1 MLCSSSLLV
10 AMPDA
15 DRIRSNVWFVFFEGG
30 TSGLVDG
37 IAALNGPSRQKMPIK
52 PVEKTV
58 LEVLDTD
65 GQLLQKEAVKIEYLE
80 DKEKQKQTIEVFVSR
95 KLTAVNYK
103 HDYKIVAPSMLN
115 IRDQLPR
122 ECHAAG
128 STDGQSI
135 GKRTGEATP
144 CPFSPMATA
153 IRNVVNPP
161 SDLPPAPYTLG
172 ARISAGSFGYV
183 YEAGQSMDQVV
194 AVKMTRGNLRSQRA
208 LQQTLHEVLVHEYIG
223 NSSAYICG
231 LIDVYFDPTKRSGV
245 NSSGFHL
252 VFPRM
257 TNDLRGYLGSKAT
270 TARSARW
277 VAYSLLEAISHVH
290 AKRIIHADISFKNVL
305 VLAKSPNDALHLC
318 QVQLADFGAAVLM
331 NDRPACSG
339 KDEGVYKQTLPY
351 RAPEVALGDHQ
362 FTKVVDEWSVGVILY
377 EILLGE
383 SLFDASS
390 EIALINSMFRF
401 AGSAAMAANFGNDS
415 DRFLRRYS
423 NGEVVR

>member
-1 MLCSSSLLV
+1 
-10 AMPDA
+10 MPDA
-15 DRIRSNVWFVFFEGG
+15 SRIRSNVWFVLFEGG
-30 TSGLVDG
+30 TSGLVEG
-37 IAALNGPSRQKMPIK
+37 IAALNGPSRLKMPTK

-65 GQLLQKEAVKIEYLE
+65 GQFVQKEAAKIEYLE
-80 DKEKQKQTIEVFVSR
+80 EQERQRQTVEALVSG
-95 KLTAVNYK
+95 KLSRVNYK
-103 HDYKIVAPSMLN
+103 HDYKIFHPAMLN
-115 IRDQLPR
+115 IRDQSPR

-135 GKRTGEATP
+135 GKCTGETTP
-144 CPFSPMATA
+144 CPFAPMATA
-153 IRNVVNPP
+153 IRNLVNPP
-161 SDLPPAPYTLG
+161 SDLPPVPYTLG

-183 YEAGQSMDQVV
+183 YEAVRSVDQVV

-208 LQQTLHEVLVHEYIG
+208 LQQTLHEVLVHDYIG

-245 NSSGFHL
+245 SSSGFHL

-257 TNDLRGYLGSKAT
+257 SNDLRGYLGSKAT

-290 AKRIIHADISFKNVL
+290 AKSIIHADISFKNVL

-331 NDRPACSG
+331 HDRRVCSG
-339 KDEGVYKQTLPY
+339 KDEGLYKQTLPY
-351 RAPEVALGDHQ
+351 RAPEVALGNYR
-362 FTKVVDEWSVGVILY
+362 FTEVVDEWSVGVILY
-377 EILLGE
+377 ELLLGM
-383 SLFDASS
+383 SLFDATS

-401 AGSAAMAANFGNDS
+401 AGSAAMQANFGNDS

-423 NGEVVR
+423 NGDLAR